1 MRQDTHRRQT
11 HTPTWYLRE
20 VPAHLEQYTRTH
32 THTAPGEFDWR
43 LTLLRRRPFLF
54 PFFFFSL
61 PCVLLNSSS
70 PHLIKNIDQR
80 HQEPLPSSS
89 DRPRPFHQQDDPTL
103 TPFRLSRRKDP
114 SSLTR
119 TRTPTRTPLA
129 TSTSHL
135 CSLHSLPFIPAG
147 LLGYNL
153 LAWGCLLDKT
163 SPLPLSLPPIPQR
176 CFRHPPLCPSHY
188 CGHSSQVRSPTP
200 IPHSLRCPSCRINIP
215 DPHLRNQLYLLSH
228 TKSS

>member
-176 CFRHPPLCPSHY
+176 CFRHPPPL
-188 CGHSSQVRSPTP
+188 P
-200 IPHSLRCPSCRINIP
+200 IPLLRT
-215 DPHLRNQLYLLSH
+215 LLSGPLPNAH
-228 TKSS
+228 PAFTSVPILSHQYS